1 MKFVIVSSIFSESAL
16 KLVATSSSGLC
27 NFPSSQSGMNLQLSQ
42 MQAVSVGR
50 LSLDIA
56 IVKNKL
62 GDLDVS
68 LIFALVLSFLIKIFF
83 KYEKESYV

>member
-1 MKFVIVSSIFSESAL
+1 MKFVILSSIFSESAL
-16 KLVATSSSGLC
+16 RLVATSSSGLC

-50 LSLDIA
+50 LLSLDIA
-56 IVKNKL
+56 IVENKL

-83 KYEKESYV
+83 NYEKES